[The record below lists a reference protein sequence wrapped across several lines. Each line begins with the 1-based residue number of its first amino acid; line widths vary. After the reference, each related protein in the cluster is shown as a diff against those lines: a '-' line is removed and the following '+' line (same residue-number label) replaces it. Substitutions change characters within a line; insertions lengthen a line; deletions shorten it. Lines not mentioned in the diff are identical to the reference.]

1 MAHFLNHQKLQQMQK
16 KMAKV
21 KTQARRMISSFDSL
35 VVLENLVSC
44 FITTCMW
51 TNICAFYQH
60 KSKEN
65 IYMVQNSFFE
75 YKMNISNSINT
86 HVNKVM
92 SMENILK
99 NLGQPLPEYMLI
111 TKIICSIPLS

>member
-44 FITTCMW
+44 FITTCM
-51 TNICAFYQH
+51 
-60 KSKEN
+60 
-65 IYMVQNSFFE
+65 
-75 YKMNISNSINT
+75 
-86 HVNKVM
+86 
-92 SMENILK
+92 
-99 NLGQPLPEYMLI
+99 
-111 TKIICSIPLS
+111 